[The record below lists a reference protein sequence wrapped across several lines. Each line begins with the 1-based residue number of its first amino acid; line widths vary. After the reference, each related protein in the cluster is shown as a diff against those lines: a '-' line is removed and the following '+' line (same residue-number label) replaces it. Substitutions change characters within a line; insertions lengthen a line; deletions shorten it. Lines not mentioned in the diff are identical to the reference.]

1 MRKSKNLSPTMYAKK
16 IYPNMQPKQT
26 LNALPSALRNLTEAQ
41 MDNQNKPEKPTVDK
55 HLLVRVKELERTV
68 EKLKTD
74 IVIIQKV
81 LTRR

>member
-1 MRKSKNLSPTMYAKK
+1 
-16 IYPNMQPKQT
+16 
-26 LNALPSALRNLTEAQ
+26 
-41 MDNQNKPEKPTVDK
+41 MDNQNKPEKTTADK

-74 IVIIQKV
+74 IAIIQKV

>member
-1 MRKSKNLSPTMYAKK
+1 
-16 IYPNMQPKQT
+16 
-26 LNALPSALRNLTEAQ
+26 
-41 MDNQNKPEKPTVDK
+41 MDNQNKSEKPTVDK

-74 IVIIQKV
+74 IVIIQNV

>member
-1 MRKSKNLSPTMYAKK
+1 
-16 IYPNMQPKQT
+16 
-26 LNALPSALRNLTEAQ
+26 
-41 MDNQNKPEKPTVDK
+41 MDNQNKPEKTTVDK